1 MDKIELIKTH
11 YLFRDLDAGMQTR
24 IAQLASTRKVEAGQY
39 VFFKYDPGDALYGV
53 VSGRVDI
60 TATAPS
66 GREAVLN
73 TIYPGEIF
81 GEIALLD
88 GQRRSA
94 DALAAVDSELVIL
107 HRQNFL
113 PLMKEDVNLALHMLD
128 LVCGRVRWISQRVED
143 FSFLNVEGR
152 LAKLILN
159 MAKRLG
165 EDTAEGRRI
174 DISQSEVGRI
184 LGISRVSVN
193 KHLQQW
199 LKEDWIALGRGNIV
213 LKDIPGLEG
222 FVENAM
228 DEL

>member
-1 MDKIELIKTH
+1 MDKAELIQTH
-11 YLFRDLDAGMQTR
+11 YLFRDLGAETQKKIAG
-24 IAQLASTRKVEAGQY
+24 LASTRKVEAGQY

-53 VSGRVDI
+53 ISGRVDI
-60 TATAPS
+60 TASAPS

-94 DALAAVDSELVIL
+94 DALVAVDSELVVL

-113 PLMKEDVNLALHMLD
+113 PLMKSEVGIALHMLD

-143 FSFLNVEGR
+143 FNFLNVEGR
-152 LAKLILN
+152 LAKLIVS
-159 MAKRLG
+159 MAKRIG
-165 EDTAEGRRI
+165 SDTEVGPRI
-174 DISQSEVGRI
+174 EISQSEVGRI

-199 LKEDWIALGRGNIV
+199 LKEGWIELGRGSILV
-213 LKDIPGLEG
+213 KDIAALEAYI
-222 FVENAM
+222 ESAM
-228 DEL
+228 DEV